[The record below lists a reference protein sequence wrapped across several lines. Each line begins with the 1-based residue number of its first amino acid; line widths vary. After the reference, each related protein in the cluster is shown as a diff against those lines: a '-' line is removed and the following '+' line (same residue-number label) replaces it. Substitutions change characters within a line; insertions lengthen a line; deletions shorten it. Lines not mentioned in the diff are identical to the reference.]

1 AAAPG
6 KPGVYESLGLKP
18 VINAAGTFTALGG
31 SVMPPEVVAAWAEAS
46 RHFVDLPE
54 LQDRSGERIAKLLG
68 AEAALVTTGAAGA
81 LLLGTAAAVTR
92 GDRKLV
98 GKLPDTTGMRN
109 EVILQKAHHSCYDN
123 QLFGVGT
130 KLIDVET
137 AADVARAVTDRTALM
152 FFMNY

>member
-1 AAAPG
+1 
-6 KPGVYESLGLKP
+6 
-18 VINAAGTFTALGG
+18 
-31 SVMPPEVVAAWAEAS
+31 
-46 RHFVDLPE
+46 
-54 LQDRSGERIAKLLG
+54 
-68 AEAALVTTGAAGA
+68 GAAGA

-98 GKLPDTTGMRN
+98 GRLPDTTGMRN
-109 EVILQKAHHSCYDN
+109 EVVLQKTHHSCYDN

-152 FFMNY
+152 FFMNYVEADGKITRAEWVELARKHKVPTLLDAAADVPPVSRIAEYLKLGFDLVAVSGGKAVRGPN